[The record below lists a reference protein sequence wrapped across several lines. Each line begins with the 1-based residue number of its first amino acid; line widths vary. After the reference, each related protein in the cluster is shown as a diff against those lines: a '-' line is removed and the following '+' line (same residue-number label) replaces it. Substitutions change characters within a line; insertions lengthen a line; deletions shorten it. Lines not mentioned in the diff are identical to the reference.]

1 MITSFHLIKKLL
13 LPAILVCLFSASY
26 AQVEVAHLSSK
37 DFNATGFGG
46 FLNIAIPVND
56 ANAAIVEGGVY
67 VFSNNGS
74 HEAVAPVL
82 AGYRHLLSADDDY
95 GFYVEPVA
103 GYTFG
108 GTDIQAYDAN
118 GTALTNS
125 NGDQIDQKVAGPV
138 GGLGFGYL
146 FRESGPIRFNI
157 SLRYEHTFVTGGYPS
172 LNIIAF
178 RISHSFSF

>member
-1 MITSFHLIKKLL
+1 MIFGIQLIKKLL
-13 LPAILVCLFSASY
+13 LAAVLVCLFSAAR
-26 AQVEVAHLSSK
+26 AQVEVAHISSK

-46 FLNIAIPVND
+46 FLNFAIPIDD

-67 VFSNNGS
+67 VFSSDDS

-82 AGYRHLLSADDDY
+82 VGYRHLLTDGNDY

-108 GTDIQAYDAN
+108 ATDIQAYDGNTPLYQA
-118 GTALTNS
+118 
-125 NGDQIDQKVAGPV
+125 NGDQLDQKVAGPV

-146 FRESGPIRFNI
+146 FQQSGPIRFNI

-172 LNIIAF
+172 LNIIAL

>member
-1 MITSFHLIKKLL
+1 MIFGIQLIKKLL
-13 LPAILVCLFSASY
+13 LAAILVCFFSI
-26 AQVEVAHLSSK
+26 AQAQIEVAHITSK

-46 FLNIAIPVND
+46 FLNFSIPIDD
-56 ANAAIVEGGVY
+56 ANAGIVEGGVY
-67 VFSNNGS
+67 VFSSNDS

-82 AGYRHLLSADDDY
+82 LGYRHLLADGSDY

-108 GTDIQAYDAN
+108 ATDIQAYDAN
-118 GTALTNS
+118 GTPLTKP
-125 NGDQIDQKVAGPV
+125 NGDELDQKVAGPV

-146 FRESGPIRFNI
+146 FPQSGTIRFNI
-157 SLRYEHTFVTGGYPS
+157 SLRYEHTFVTGGYPA
-172 LNIIAF
+172 LNIIAL